1 MSVDYNA
8 GVAFG
13 YALTG
18 AQVKSAANKAKMDL
32 DDFIEFIQEEYALLI
47 KLNAYEYNEDSDF
60 ILGFK
65 VQEVD
70 AGYAST
76 LPELNHTTEADVISL
91 KYEYFSEVEGMASS
105 LPQLILYCQI
115 W

>member
-13 YALTG
+13 YTLTG
-18 AQVKSAANKAKMDL
+18 IQVESAASKAKMDL
-32 DDFIEFIQEEYALLI
+32 NDFINFIQEEYHLLI
-47 KLNAYEYNEDSDF
+47 KRDAYRCNKDSNF

-65 VQEVD
+65 VQEVEEGC
-70 AGYAST
+70 ANT
-76 LPELNHTTEADVISL
+76 LLDPDPTLEADVISL
-91 KYEYFSEVEGMASS
+91 KNEYFSEVRGIAS
-105 LPQLILYCQI
+105 LPQLILYYQV

>member
-18 AQVKSAANKAKMDL
+18 SQMKSAAKKAKMDL
-32 DDFIEFIQEEYALLI
+32 DDFIDFIQEKYDLLI
-47 KLNAYEYNEDSDF
+47 KLDAYRCNKDSDF
-60 ILGFK
+60 ILGFEIQQ
-65 VQEVD
+65 VE
-70 AGYAST
+70 AGCAST
-76 LPELNHTTEADVISL
+76 LLKPSPALEGDVISL
-91 KYEYFSEVEGMASS
+91 KYEYFSEVEEMEL
-105 LPQLILYCQI
+105 LPQYILYCQV

>member
-8 GVAFG
+8 GVAVG

-32 DDFIEFIQEEYALLI
+32 DDFIEFIQEEYNLLI
-47 KLNAYEYNEDSDF
+47 KLDTYEYNEDNNF

-76 LPELNHTTEADVISL
+76 LLDPDPTLEADVISL
-91 KYEYFSEVEGMASS
+91 KNEYFSEVGGIAS
-105 LPQLILYCQI
+105 LPQFILYCQV

>member
-91 KYEYFSEVEGMASS
+91 TYEYFSEVEGMASS
-105 LPQLILYCQI
+105 LPQLILNCQI

>member
-18 AQVKSAANKAKMDL
+18 SQVESAANKVKMDL
-32 DDFIEFIQEEYALLI
+32 DDFIDFIQEKYDLLI
-47 KLNAYEYNEDSDF
+47 KLNAYEYNEESDF

-65 VQEVD
+65 VQEVEE
-70 AGYAST
+70 GCAST
-76 LPELNHTTEADVISL
+76 LLDPNPTLEADVISL
-91 KYEYFSEVEGMASS
+91 KYEYFSEVEGMAS
-105 LPQLILYCQI
+105 LPQFILYCQV

>member
-1 MSVDYNA
+1 MSIDYNA

-18 AQVKSAANKAKMDL
+18 SQMKSAANKAKMKL
-32 DDFIEFIQEEYALLI
+32 DDFIEFIQEKYDLLI
-47 KLNAYEYNEDSDF
+47 KLDAYRCNKDSSL

-65 VQEVD
+65 VQEVE
-70 AGYAST
+70 AGCANT
-76 LPELNHTTEADVISL
+76 LLEPSPALKANIISL
-91 KYEYFSEVEGMASS
+91 KNEYFSEVEEMAS
-105 LPQLILYCQI
+105 LPHFILYCQV

>member
-18 AQVKSAANKAKMDL
+18 SQMKSAAKKAKMNL
-32 DDFIEFIQEEYALLI
+32 DDFIDFIQEKYDLLI
-47 KLNAYEYNEDSDF
+47 KLDAYRCNKDSDF
-60 ILGFK
+60 ILGFEVQK
-65 VQEVD
+65 VE
-70 AGYAST
+70 AGCAST
-76 LPELNHTTEADVISL
+76 LLEPSPALEADVISL
-91 KYEYFSEVEGMASS
+91 KYEYFSEVEEMES
-105 LPQLILYCQI
+105 LPQYILYCQV

>member
-18 AQVKSAANKAKMDL
+18 AQVESAANKAKMDL
-32 DDFIEFIQEEYALLI
+32 DDFIDFIQEKYDLLI
-47 KLNAYEYNEDSDF
+47 KLDAYRCNKDSDF
-60 ILGFK
+60 ILGFEVQK
-65 VQEVD
+65 VE
-70 AGYAST
+70 AGCAST
-76 LPELNHTTEADVISL
+76 LLKPSPALEADVISL
-91 KYEYFSEVEGMASS
+91 KYEYFSEVEKMES
-105 LPQLILYCQI
+105 LPQYILYCQV

>member
-13 YALTG
+13 YTLTG
-18 AQVKSAANKAKMDL
+18 AQVKSAANKAKMEL
-32 DDFIEFIQEEYALLI
+32 GDFIEFIQEKYNLLI
-47 KLNAYEYNEDSDF
+47 KLDAYRYNKDSDF

-65 VQEVD
+65 VQEVEEGC
-70 AGYAST
+70 ANT
-76 LPELNHTTEADVISL
+76 LLDPDPTLEADVISL
-91 KYEYFSEVEGMASS
+91 KNEYFSEVRGIAS
-105 LPQLILYCQI
+105 LPQFILYCQV

>member
-18 AQVKSAANKAKMDL
+18 SQMKSAAKKAKMDL
-32 DDFIEFIQEEYALLI
+32 DDFIDFIQEKYDLLI
-47 KLNAYEYNEDSDF
+47 KLDAYRCNKDSDF
-60 ILGFK
+60 ILGFEIQQ
-65 VQEVD
+65 VE

-76 LPELNHTTEADVISL
+76 LLEPSPALEADVISL
-91 KYEYFSEVEGMASS
+91 KYEYFSEVEEMES
-105 LPQLILYCQI
+105 LPQYILYCRV

>member
-1 MSVDYNA
+1 MSVDYKA

-18 AQVKSAANKAKMDL
+18 TQVESAANKAKMDL
-32 DDFIEFIQEEYALLI
+32 DDFIEFIQEEYDLLI
-47 KLNAYEYNEDSDF
+47 KLDTYEYNEDSNF

-76 LPELNHTTEADVISL
+76 LLDPDPTLEADVISL
-91 KYEYFSEVEGMASS
+91 KNEYFSEVGGIAS
-105 LPQLILYCQI
+105 LPQLILYCQV

>member
-32 DDFIEFIQEEYALLI
+32 DDFIDFIQEEYDLLI
-47 KLNAYEYNEDSDF
+47 KLDTYEYNEDSNF

-65 VQEVD
+65 VQEVEV
-70 AGYAST
+70 GYAST
-76 LPELNHTTEADVISL
+76 LLDPNPTLEADVISL
-91 KYEYFSEVEGMASS
+91 KDKYFSEVEGMASS
-105 LPQLILYCQI
+105 LPQLILYCQV

>member
-1 MSVDYNA
+1 MPVDYNV

-13 YALTG
+13 YVLTG

-32 DDFIEFIQEEYALLI
+32 DDFIEFIQEKYNLLI
-47 KLNAYEYNEDSDF
+47 RLDAFEDNNF

-65 VQEVD
+65 VQEVE

-76 LPELNHTTEADVISL
+76 LLEPNPTLEADVISL
-91 KYEYFSEVEGMASS
+91 KYEYFSEVEEMAS
-105 LPQLILYCQI
+105 LPQFILYCQV